1 MEYNSSIDAMK
12 DAEFD
17 QTAAEGACDV
27 ASLEPRG
34 RTTLRRRSVGAPSAE
49 VEWEDIGSDASG
61 LGY

>member
-1 MEYNSSIDAMK
+1 MEYNSSNDAMK

-34 RTTLRRRSVGAPSAE
+34 RTTL
-49 VEWEDIGSDASG
+49 
-61 LGY
+61 

>member
-1 MEYNSSIDAMK
+1 MEYNSSIDATK

-34 RTTLRRRSVGAPSAE
+34 QTMLQRRLVGAPSAE
-49 VEWEDIGSDASG
+49 DEWEDIGSDASG
-61 LGY
+61 

>member
-1 MEYNSSIDAMK
+1 MEYNSSIDATK

-34 RTTLRRRSVGAPSAE
+34 QTTL
-49 VEWEDIGSDASG
+49 
-61 LGY
+61 